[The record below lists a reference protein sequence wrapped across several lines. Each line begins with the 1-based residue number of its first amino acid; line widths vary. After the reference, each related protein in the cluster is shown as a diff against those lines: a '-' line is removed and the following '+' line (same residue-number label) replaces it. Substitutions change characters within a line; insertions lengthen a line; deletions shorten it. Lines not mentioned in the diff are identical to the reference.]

1 MTWNISAA
9 AVGEGSPQEPKSA
22 LEGPKAIV
30 ITPEEKVQLARVFP
44 QLVEVKEGP
53 ITLENALGE
62 LISIQVPVGGVAK
75 PGEGGQKP
83 KKRRRRKKLTEAMR
97 VELTK
102 KGGCA
107 GGPFS
112 LRLELLVLLVQTAC

>member
-1 MTWNISAA
+1 MNVSAA
-9 AVGEGSPQEPKSA
+9 AVSEGSSLQEPKNA
-22 LEGPKAIV
+22 VEGPKAIV
-30 ITPEEKVQLARVFP
+30 ITPEEKAQLARVFP

-62 LISIQVPVGGVAK
+62 LISIQVPVGEGVVK
-75 PGEGGQKP
+75 PGEGGSQKP

-102 KGGCA
+102 KGGC
-107 GGPFS
+107 GYGEVIF
-112 LRLELLVLLVQTAC
+112 V